1 MKYSIGDRIL
11 VKINKIQETGCYCTF
26 LPLGDNYGF
35 MPKKLMRCLYEEK
48 DNFTK
53 KVGDKLSVVI
63 VDISE
68 RGILL
73 SDVETYNK
81 DLEKKR
87 KKEAAE
93 RMKQLIHNFA
103 SSYEIGSIFEAKVIK
118 VSYSKVMINIAGT
131 EGIILKEDTNW
142 NEINKLS
149 DLLFEGEIINAVY
162 IRHEEGKLYF
172 SLKHLNEKPYED
184 QLYKLSLNELLKFAG
199 HNSNVF
205 VGQAKRYKY
214 GLFIEN
220 LYSIDENQKGKLLID
235 PIYGYNLRAILPN
248 EEQDI
253 QENEFYKVSLKLLHK
268 NKRRERNQLFQFMV
282 TEFEKT
288 DNPYKEDV
296 RLAFQRNT
304 TNPSSNQR
312 DAKLLDEIGK
322 NMYSSKDRMFF
333 ELVQN
338 ADDAAAQKGVIINVN
353 TIGDYLILSHN
364 GYSFDKDDFVSITT
378 AANGTKKANENKTGY
393 KGIGFKSVFTD
404 SEQVFISTGGYQFKF
419 DKREPIFQNF
429 DGFYLDNNPM
439 IINEET
445 KNRFLTLYAENKKQF
460 DGIHSIP
467 WQLEPI
473 WTDSF
478 PEELGNNFT
487 HSNVAIALRLGENN
501 IQGINGYQQAIDDII
516 SNPKFMLFLRNT
528 KRIDFNGKAVS
539 KSTKDGIIK
548 LKNSFGYNPI
558 EYFKREDFSI
568 LVNNDTFEKNGI
580 DIRIQIEESDETTG
594 KILEA
599 KFVDLNKQEF
609 ENIPKKIA
617 INSST
622 SISFAVP
629 IAEDGT
635 LIPNT
640 KLDEI
645 SMFAFLPT
653 LVKDFKFPFYIN
665 ANFILD
671 PPRQRILG
679 DNPWN
684 FYLMQEIAKC
694 LVNWC
699 AELCKRRD
707 INALNIL
714 VTKYFEENTPDTKQ
728 LAQYFNN
735 AYKTALQ
742 STPFI
747 LNHKSELSKQ
757 EEIVLDNSH
766 LSKIIGCE
774 LFCKLINTEKYLPS
788 ESLDSTILSKAI
800 FNQIAHFEIEDVLKA
815 ITNNADFN
823 KWFISATDLQ
833 KEAFKEWIKD
843 KNKVQHKENIC
854 KLIANLPLL
863 LFKGEYKSTKE
874 IESSNY
880 VITTDRIQPIKDIL
894 VKLGFICSDNVVNQD
909 FQFGDY
915 LITQDEEDLWKSI
928 KGCDF
933 SNLSINERQTIFSA
947 LIDFEGVGDAKLK
960 EIALFKNLNGDFTAL
975 KDMANVE
982 NEYPTWLNFRIL
994 AKNEY
999 CPKLQKYLIKEESI
1013 FQDIIVLHFDL
1024 FSKVSVS
1031 ELFEIFNEQWTSAF
1045 TKTLIVSRGTTEDLL
1060 NIVEQTTGAKHYFIN
1075 SFGRIDLN
1083 ADTSKTSKEYRVI
1096 KLAIESDYSLS
1107 TLKSNIYIDNRNL
1120 SQFTYSDEV
1129 LISVRDKEYKFSLSK
1144 LLPNQ
1149 FEYGSF
1155 NHVKDVLSDISGAN
1169 ALFSLSRMSNLD
1181 IRNQLTKLS
1190 TPEQFAF
1197 YICYCLRTNQFQ
1209 YFYWTDELFIS
1220 NVLSY
1225 CFEHQIVALAYYMP
1239 YFSNQKIKGKFINAD
1254 DVTTEDERLSS
1265 VIRNWADNEDK
1276 EKFLILLGAR
1286 GPLTEEIKRRKSF
1299 VNNEPISLPYTS
1311 NIKDEIIAFLNWC
1324 SKLQTPYVKE
1334 HQVNLLCEMFSRINN
1349 KATHFIEDYEHAAE
1363 WSNDRYIE
1371 FVKTKLSI
1379 FLIEGEMPRRA
1390 VYNNTHLYTEYRG
1403 DFVYFKSNNTLYI
1416 NVKDKN
1422 IETVLLSVC
1431 DYGIN
1436 FTKEDWTKLFM
1447 VSIDQLNE
1455 KENEI
1460 AERNKTIENLS
1471 ESNRHKDEIINRYR
1485 EKYGD
1490 LENVDLNDIG
1500 VSESNFIED
1509 VHKNAQEELAT
1520 QSKQVIERDK
1530 VSQEDQIAAHKE
1542 AELAI
1547 REKLERDGY
1556 DCSNWLLEVE
1566 NDPFNKWHSVNQ
1578 IDDIISPDGEKI
1590 SLVIKSAKGGYIYL
1604 SATDFEFLTSNSNN
1618 VLMVWDGHRV
1628 QSVTSKEIFNKD
1640 SNVNLIFD
1648 TEYTPK
1654 HYYAALSKV
1663 FQFIKRTTFAVKN
1676 PKYNVHD
1683 TIKAFGLDSKTEG
1696 VQQLFDDNDL

>member
-1 MKYSIGDRIL
+1 MKYSISDRVL

-26 LPLGDNYGF
+26 LPLGDKYGF
-35 MPKKLMRCLYEEK
+35 MPKKLMRCLYDEQG
-48 DNFTK
+48 NFTK

-68 RGILL
+68 KGMLL

-93 RMKQLIHNFA
+93 RMKQLINNFA
-103 SSYEIGSIFEAKVIK
+103 SSYEIGSIFEAKVVK
-118 VSYSKVMINIAGT
+118 VWNSKVHIDIAGI

-162 IRHEEGKLYF
+162 IRYEDDKIYF
-172 SLKHLNEKPYED
+172 SLKHLNEKPYDD
-184 QLYKLSLNELLKFAG
+184 QLYELSLDELLKFAG
-199 HNSNVF
+199 HDSKVF
-205 VGQAKRYKY
+205 VGQAKRYTY

-220 LYSIDENQKGKLLID
+220 LYSMDENHKGKLLID
-235 PIYGYNLRAILPN
+235 PIYGYNLRALVPN
-248 EEQDI
+248 EEQNI
-253 QENEFYKVSLKLLHK
+253 QENEYYKVSLKLLHK
-268 NKRRERNQLFQFMV
+268 NKRKERNQLFQFLV
-282 TEFEKT
+282 TKFEKAE
-288 DNPYKEDV
+288 NPYKEDV

-338 ADDAAAQKGVIINVN
+338 ADDASAQKGVVVNVI
-353 TIGDYLILSHN
+353 TVGDYLIIRHN
-364 GYSFDKDDFVSITT
+364 GYSFDRDDFVSITT

-419 DKREPIFQNF
+419 DKHEPIFQSF
-429 DGFYLDNNPM
+429 DGFYLDNNPTM
-439 IINEET
+439 INEEVKT
-445 KNRFLTLYAENKKQF
+445 QFLTLYSDNKKQF

-473 WTDSF
+473 WSDNF
-478 PEELGNNFT
+478 PDELGQNFT
-487 HSNVAIALRLGENN
+487 TSNVAIALRLGENH
-501 IQGINGYQQAIDDII
+501 IQGSNGYQQAIDDII

-528 KRIDFNGKAVS
+528 KRIDFNGRAVS
-539 KSTKDGIIK
+539 KSNNNGVIT
-548 LKNSFGYNPI
+548 LKNSFGRERV

-568 LVNNDTFEKNGI
+568 SVNNETFEKNGI
-580 DIRIQIEESDETTG
+580 AIRIQIEEIDKTTG

-599 KFVDLNKQEF
+599 KFVDLKNQEL

-617 INSST
+617 INNST

-629 IAEDGT
+629 IADDGA
-635 LIPNT
+635 LLPNT

-653 LVKDFKFPFYIN
+653 LVKDFRFPFYIN

-699 AELCKRRD
+699 AELNKSKD
-707 INALNIL
+707 KNALNIL
-714 VTKYFEENTPDTKQ
+714 ITKYFEENTPDTKQ
-728 LAQYFNN
+728 LAQYFNS
-735 AYKTALQ
+735 AYKKALQ
-742 STPFI
+742 LTPFI
-747 LNHKSELSKQ
+747 LNHDGALSKQ
-757 EEIVLDNSH
+757 EDIALDNSL
-766 LSKIIGCE
+766 LSKIVGCQ
-774 LFCKLINTEKYLPS
+774 LFCKLLNTEKCLPS
-788 ESLDSTILSKAI
+788 ASIDCTILSKSI
-800 FNQIAHFEIEDVLKA
+800 FEQIEHFEIEDVLKA
-815 ITNNADFN
+815 ITNNPLFN
-823 KWFISATDLQ
+823 EWFVSATEQQREL
-833 KEAFKEWIKD
+833 FNEWIKD
-843 KNKVQHKENIC
+843 ERKLPYKESIC
-854 KLIANLPLL
+854 NLIATLPLF
-863 LFKGEYKSTKE
+863 LFNEEYKSINQVK
-874 IESSNY
+874 SLNY
-880 VITTDRIQPIKDIL
+880 IITTNHIQPIKDIL
-894 VKLGFICSDNVVNQD
+894 GKLGFVCSDTIVDQD

-915 LITQDEEDLWKSI
+915 LINQDEEELWKSI
-928 KGCDF
+928 KMCDF
-933 SNLSINERQTIFSA
+933 SNLSIKERQTLFSA
-947 LIDFEGVGDAKLK
+947 LKDFKGVGDAKLK

-975 KDMANVE
+975 QDMGYVEKD
-982 NEYPTWLNFRIL
+982 YPVWLNFRL
-994 AKNEY
+994 LGKNEY
-999 CPKLQKYLIKEESI
+999 CPELLEYLIKEESI
-1013 FQDIIVLHFDL
+1013 FDKIIVSHYTM
-1024 FSKVSVS
+1024 FSHVSVS
-1031 ELFEIFNEQWTSAF
+1031 ELFNTFIEPWTSAF
-1045 TKTLIVSRGTTEDLL
+1045 TKTLISTRGTTEELL
-1060 NIVEQTTGAKHYFIN
+1060 DIVEQTTGAKQYFIER
-1075 SFGRIDLN
+1075 FGRIDLN
-1083 ADTSKTSKEYRVI
+1083 ANTTKTSKEYRVI
-1096 KLAIESDYSLS
+1096 KLAIECAYTLS
-1107 TLKSNIYIDNRNL
+1107 QLKNNIYIDSRSL

-1129 LISVRDKEYKFSLSK
+1129 LIKVYNNEYRFSLSK
-1144 LLPNQ
+1144 LLPNL

-1155 NHVKDVLSDISGAN
+1155 NHVKELLSDISGAD
-1169 ALFSLSRMSNLD
+1169 ALFSLTRMSNHE
-1181 IRNQLTKLS
+1181 IRRQLTTLR
-1190 TPEQFAF
+1190 TPEQYAF
-1197 YICYCLRTNQFQ
+1197 YICYCVGNNQSQ
-1209 YFYWTDELFIS
+1209 YFNWTDEQFVAS
-1220 NVLSY
+1220 VLSY
-1225 CFEHQIVALAYYMP
+1225 CCEHQILALAYYMP
-1239 YFSNQKIKGKFINAD
+1239 YFYNQKIKGKFINAD
-1254 DVTTEDERLSS
+1254 DFTTEEERLSS

-1276 EKFLILLGAR
+1276 EKFLISLGAK
-1286 GPLTEEIKRRKSF
+1286 GPLTDEIKRRKLF

-1311 NIKDEIIAFLNWC
+1311 NVRDEILAFLNWC
-1324 SKLQTPYVKE
+1324 SKNQTPYVKE
-1334 HQVNLLCEMFSRINN
+1334 HQVNILREMFSLMNYQTT
-1349 KATHFIEDYEHAAE
+1349 AYLEDYENAIE
-1363 WSNDRYIE
+1363 WNNNRYLE
-1371 FVKTKLSI
+1371 HVKSKLSI
-1379 FLIEGEMPRRA
+1379 FLIEGEMPKRA
-1390 VYNNTHLYTEYRG
+1390 VYSDTHLYTEYSD
-1403 DFVYFKSNNTLYI
+1403 DFIYFSYNNTLYVNI
-1416 NVKDKN
+1416 KDKN

-1431 DYGIN
+1431 DSNIN

-1447 VSIDQLNE
+1447 VSIEQLNE

-1460 AERNKTIENLS
+1460 AEQNKTIENLS
-1471 ESNRHKDEIINRYR
+1471 ESNRHKDEIINKYR
-1485 EKYGD
+1485 AKYGD
-1490 LENVDLNDIG
+1490 LENLDLEGVD
-1500 VSESNFIED
+1500 VPESNLIED
-1509 VHKNAQEELAT
+1509 LHKNAQDELAA

-1530 VSQEDQIAAHKE
+1530 VSLEDQIEAHKE

-1556 DCSNWLLEVE
+1556 NCSNWLLEVE
-1566 NDPFNKWHSVNQ
+1566 DNPFNKWHSVNQ
-1578 IDDIISPDGEKI
+1578 IDDIISPTGEKI

-1618 VLMVWDGHRV
+1618 VLMVWDGNKV

-1683 TIKAFGLDSKTEG
+1683 TTKAFGLDSKTEG